1 LAIEPSEVRHIAE
14 LAGLEIE
21 ETTVTSLTR
30 ELGTIL
36 EYVRTLESLDDP
48 SPEMGEPGSE
58 PDSQLREDAPREGA
72 GSAAALANAAEGA
85 LGHFR
90 VPRVLRE

>member
-1 LAIEPSEVRHIAE
+1 MAIEPSEVRHIAE

-21 ETTVTSLTR
+21 EAEIAPLAR
-30 ELGTIL
+30 ELDTIL
-36 EYVRTLESLDDP
+36 EYVRALDSLDLA
-48 SPEMGEPGSE
+48 SPPPGEPGAG
-58 PDSQLREDAPREGA
+58 PGTALRADLPREGA
-72 GSAAALANAAEGA
+72 GAAAALANAQDSA